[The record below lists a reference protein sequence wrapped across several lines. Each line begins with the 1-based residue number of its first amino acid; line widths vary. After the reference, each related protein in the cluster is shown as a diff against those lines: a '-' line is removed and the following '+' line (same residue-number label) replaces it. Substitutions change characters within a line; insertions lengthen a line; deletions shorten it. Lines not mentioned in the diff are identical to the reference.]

1 MGNGD
6 WRLEVGSLWPQ
17 SAIGCRLTAVRLQR
31 PLWQLAPPPFPGGKR
46 LTMLCIVRLK
56 WRKGENVTSCAPFRW
71 QRNWICR
78 GVKRPEN
85 PVTCFP
91 PGRRGPR
98 SGAGVYEG
106 IWRNDALCG
115 HRRRQRRHSYSSPQS
130 GDTTT
135 LLYNPFT
142 QPAAPAA
149 PLAPER
155 TPPLNLLNPRRLCRP
170 ISNF

>member
-1 MGNGD
+1 MGIGG
-6 WRLEVGSLWPQ
+6 WRLEVGSLWSQ

-56 WRKGENVTSCAPFRW
+56 WRKGENVTSCAPL
-71 QRNWICR
+71 
-78 GVKRPEN
+78 
-85 PVTCFP
+85 P

-135 LLYNPFT
+135 LLYNPST

-155 TPPLNLLNPRRLCRP
+155 TPPLNPLNLLNLLNPHAEGVSIEPEAALP
-170 ISNF
+170 PLLFQTFNHP

>member
-1 MGNGD
+1 M
-6 WRLEVGSLWPQ
+6 R
-17 SAIGCRLTAVRLQR
+17 
-31 PLWQLAPPPFPGGKR
+31 
-46 LTMLCIVRLK
+46 
-56 WRKGENVTSCAPFRW
+56 PFRW

-155 TPPLNLLNPRRLCRP
+155 TPPLNLLNPRRLCRLSYFKLLITRKSWGVRKGVYGFP
-170 ISNF
+170 RYRDRVSTRLLIWGASTCIMSERSRRLPMPQGRSSER